1 MNRTVAAWLR
11 AIAAF
16 IPSGVGTALSVGAW
30 LALTALFTLVG
41 NAVILG
47 VVTAMGQSLGLAL
60 VLLTVV
66 AVFGIPAVSLSLARV
81 VVAAAIQRVEAAIVA
96 SGDTVPAG
104 DGLES
109 CESNERVACQT
120 ACC

>member
-47 VVTAMGQSLGLAL
+47 VVTAMGQSLAQALAL
-60 VLLTVV
+60 SSPPGS
-66 AVFGIPAVSLSLARV
+66 APPM
-81 VVAAAIQRVEAAIVA
+81 A
-96 SGDTVPAG
+96 SRRGCGGTPCRR
-104 DGLES
+104 DGLPTP
-109 CESNERVACQT
+109 ACSS
-120 ACC
+120 A